1 MWLRLP
7 HPPIHG
13 MCVCVHKLL
22 LFQLLLLFQICLWVS
37 RPKKISQEKSFPRV
51 AWSMKWEKNILEQKG
66 HGSFFMCLGKISHL
80 CTHFLPMYFL
90 FFFSTHT
97 RKDSF
102 SFIKL
107 EVMLCVQDL
116 KSLLSECTNE
126 LTGKRRQLH

>member
-1 MWLRLP
+1 MWLHLP

-13 MCVCVHKLL
+13 MCVCALVVVVVSDLPLGLQTEENQPREVDPPSSLVHEMGEKHFGTKGTWIILH
-22 LFQLLLLFQICLWVS
+22 VS
-37 RPKKISQEKSFPRV
+37 RENLTSVYTRF
-51 AWSMKWEKNILEQKG
+51 
-66 HGSFFMCLGKISHL
+66 
-80 CTHFLPMYFL
+80 THVFSLF

-116 KSLLSECTNE
+116 KSVLSECTNE
-126 LTGKRRQLH
+126 LTGKRKWLH